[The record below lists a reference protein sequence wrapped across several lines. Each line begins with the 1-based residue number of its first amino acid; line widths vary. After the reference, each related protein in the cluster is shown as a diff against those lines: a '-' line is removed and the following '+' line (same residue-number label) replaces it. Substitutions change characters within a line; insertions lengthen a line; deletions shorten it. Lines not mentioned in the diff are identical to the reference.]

1 MFALAAAALAACD
14 AAVTDDDGL
23 AGSVLIDLT
32 YAYDRDTV
40 YWPTSDPFAHETVF
54 AGVTEGGYYYSAY
67 KFRTAEHGGTH
78 LDAPIHFNQAGQ
90 TADQVP
96 LERLVGPAV
105 VVDVSAR
112 AKDAPD
118 YLVSVAD
125 LEAWERENGR
135 LEDGRIVLIR
145 TGWGARW
152 PDVEAY
158 LGTAE
163 RGPGAVAGL
172 HFPGLAPDAARWLV
186 DERAIKAVGID
197 TASID
202 YGQSTL
208 YETHQIL
215 AAAQVPV
222 FENVANLDGLPARGF
237 QVVALPMKI
246 AGGSGGPL
254 RLIAV
259 LPNTGL

>member
-1 MFALAAAALAACD
+1 MFALAAAGLAACD

-54 AGVTEGGYYYSAY
+54 EGVTEGGYYYSAY

-105 VVDVSAR
+105 VVDVSAG

-135 LEDGRIVLIR
+135 LEDGRIVLIH

-208 YETHQIL
+208 YEAHQIL

-237 QVVALPMKI
+237 RVIALPMKI

-254 RLIAV
+254 RIIAV
-259 LPNTGL
+259 LPRTGL